1 MPITKAAKKAVR
13 QNKRKRKRNAKKKE
27 GLHDALKEFRE
38 LASQG
43 KKAEA
48 KKMLPRI
55 YKSLDKLAKTGI
67 IKKNTAARKKSRAAR
82 LVERGQD

>member
-13 QNKRKRKRNAKKKE
+13 QNKRRKKRNVKKKE
-27 GLHDALKEFRE
+27 QLHDVLKDFRE

-43 KKAEA
+43 KMVEA
-48 KKMLPRI
+48 KKMLPQI

-67 IKKNTAARKKSRAAR
+67 IKKNTAARRKSRAAR
-82 LVERGQD
+82 MVEKGQN